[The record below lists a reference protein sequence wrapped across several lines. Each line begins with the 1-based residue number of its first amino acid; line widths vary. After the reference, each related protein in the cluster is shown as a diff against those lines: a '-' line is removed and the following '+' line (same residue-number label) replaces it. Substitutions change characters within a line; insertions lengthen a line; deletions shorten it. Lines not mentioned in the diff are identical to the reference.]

1 MDLMQNQ
8 VRGGVLVGGG
18 VVVVVGGGA
27 GAGLRLVRLRLI
39 RLRWVIG

>member
-1 MDLMQNQ
+1 MNLMQKQ
-8 VRGGVLVGGG
+8 VMGGVLVGGG

-27 GAGLRLVRLRLI
+27 GAGLRLI